1 MGLLLLC
8 DAFSSFSWKCL
19 CSEFFFPRVYNTM
32 MSPPQTGVYQFNLR
46 AYGNLHTNC
55 FMFGIIKMSVQ
66 TGNVKRGD
74 IFIPGE
80 FIAPFKIKVIKE
92 CD

>member
-1 MGLLLLC
+1 MTLFPHFLGSVC
-8 DAFSSFSWKCL
+8 AVS
-19 CSEFFFPRVYNTM
+19 FFFPHIYNTV

-66 TGNVKRGD
+66 TGNVKHGD